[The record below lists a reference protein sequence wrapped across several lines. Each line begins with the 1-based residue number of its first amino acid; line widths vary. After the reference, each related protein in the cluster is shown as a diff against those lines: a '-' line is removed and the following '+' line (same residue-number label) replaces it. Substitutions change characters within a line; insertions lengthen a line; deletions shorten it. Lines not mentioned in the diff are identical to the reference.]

1 MATKKKP
8 ADRTPKPTMKIKK
21 YATRIDPEG
30 VFDPESGTVKRTV
43 KTVPSE
49 PFFPPESPEPPNKRP
64 SAFYNEPY
72 LRERG
77 RWEDGIV
84 FEQTAEN
91 LFRVVKTLGMNLDA
105 KVMDVGCGR
114 GFIVRWLRHLGFKN
128 AHGVE
133 YGDTAVVHSA
143 CGADRIDLTK
153 PLSFCTG
160 CCDFAYC
167 LNALDGVPGE
177 CVPSALREI
186 HRVLAPGGHLL
197 TQLLAESTAVR
208 NGWRKAFHD
217 AGWEERIDLE
227 PLLISLGYN
236 RSPEQWMAIWKRT

>member
-8 ADRTPKPTMKIKK
+8 EDRTPKPKPT
-21 YATRIDPEG
+21 A
-30 VFDPESGTVKRTV
+30 KRTV
-43 KTVPSE
+43 KAKAPRSTAPPLDLTPDPVPVA
-49 PFFPPESPEPPNKRP
+49 PPEPPNKRP
-64 SAFYNEPY
+64 SAFYNEQY

-91 LFRVVKTLGMNLDA
+91 LFRVVKGLGLDLKA
-105 KVMDVGCGR
+105 RILDIGAGR
-114 GFIVRWLRHLGFKN
+114 GFIVRWLNHLGFAN
-128 AHGVE
+128 ACGVE
-133 YGDTAVVHSA
+133 YGDTAIVHRTV
-143 CGADRIDLTK
+143 GVTRVDLTK

-160 CCDFAYC
+160 CWDFAYC
-167 LNALDGVPGE
+167 LDALDGVPGE

-186 HRVLAPGGHLL
+186 RRVLAPGGHLL

-227 PLLISLGYN
+227 AFLISLGYN